1 MNERSVLVKPKFA
14 IVKEVTTRSYMQY
27 CSVAHALDLV
37 GERWALLMVRELILG
52 PRRFREL
59 HEGLPGISTNVLSNR
74 LKELET
80 AGVIRRRLLPR
91 PASGTVYELTEYG
104 RELEDIV
111 VALGRWGAK
120 TIQARSVEQ
129 VFKPEWFVI
138 ALLGS
143 FRRDSAQHV
152 RATYELR
159 LEGVVFHLRIDSGRL
174 EHGRGPAKDA
184 NLVLEAK
191 SDSLFAVLM
200 GEMSADEAIAA
211 GIVKIDGDP
220 EELQKMIELFALQHP
235 DSAGAEP

>member
-1 MNERSVLVKPKFA
+1 
-14 IVKEVTTRSYMQY
+14 MQY

-37 GERWALLMVRELILG
+37 GERWALLIVRELILG
-52 PRRFREL
+52 PKRFREL

-80 AGVIRRRLLPR
+80 TGVIRRNLLAR
-91 PASGTVYELTEYG
+91 PASGTVYALTEYG

-120 TIQARSVEQ
+120 TIRARSAEQ
-129 VFKPEWFVI
+129 AFKPEWFVV

-143 FRRDSAQHV
+143 FRPESARGV

-159 LEGVVFHLRIDSGRL
+159 LDGSVFHLRIDRGKL
-174 EHGRGPAKDA
+174 EHGQGTAKDA
-184 NLVLEAK
+184 DLVVETD

-200 GEMSADEAIAA
+200 RQIAAADAVAA
-211 GIVKIDGDP
+211 GIVKIEGGLD
-220 EELQKMIELFALQHP
+220 ELQKMIELFALREVET
-235 DSAGAEP
+235 AGAEP

>member
-1 MNERSVLVKPKFA
+1 
-14 IVKEVTTRSYMQY
+14 MQY

-37 GERWALLMVRELILG
+37 GERWALLIVRELILG
-52 PRRFREL
+52 AKRFREL
-59 HEGLPGISTNVLSNR
+59 REGLPGISTNVLSSR

-80 AGVIRRRLLPR
+80 TGIIRRRLLPR

-120 TIQARSVEQ
+120 TIEPRSAGQA
-129 VFKPEWFVI
+129 FKPEWFVV

-143 FRRDSAQHV
+143 FRSESARGV

-159 LEGVVFHLRIDSGRL
+159 LDGSVFHLRIDRGRL

-184 NLVLEAK
+184 DLVVETD
-191 SDSLFAVLM
+191 SDSLFALLM
-200 GEMSADEAIAA
+200 GQISAADAVAA
-211 GIVKIDGDP
+211 GVVKIDRGLD
-220 EELQKMIELFALQHP
+220 ELQEMIELFALQQVE
-235 DSAGAEP
+235 SAGAEP

>member
-1 MNERSVLVKPKFA
+1 
-14 IVKEVTTRSYMQY
+14 MQY

-37 GERWALLMVRELILG
+37 GERWALLIVRELILG
-52 PRRFREL
+52 PKRFREL
-59 HEGLPGISTNVLSNR
+59 HEGLPGVSTNVLSNR

-80 AGVIRRRLLPR
+80 TGVIRRRLLPR

-120 TIQARSVEQ
+120 TIDARTPEQA
-129 VFKPEWFVI
+129 FKPEWFVV

-143 FRRDSAQHV
+143 FRAEAARGF

-159 LEGVVFHLRIDSGRL
+159 LDGAVFHLRIDGGRV
-174 EHGRGPAKDA
+174 EHGRGRATDA
-184 NLVLEAK
+184 DLVIETD

-200 GEMSADEAIAA
+200 GQVSAADAVAA
-211 GIVKIDGDP
+211 GVVKIDGGLD
-220 EELQKMIELFALQHP
+220 ELQKMIELFALRAAVR
-235 DSAGAEP
+235 SRGAVT